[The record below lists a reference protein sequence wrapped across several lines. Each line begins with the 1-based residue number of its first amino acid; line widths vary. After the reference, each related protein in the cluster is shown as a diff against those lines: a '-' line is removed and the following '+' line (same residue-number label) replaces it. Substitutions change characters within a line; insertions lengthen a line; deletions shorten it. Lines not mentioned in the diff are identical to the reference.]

1 MTQPPLPHGA
11 GPATPRHLSAASFL
25 DLVLDP
31 GTWRSWDTPPIRG
44 VAAGLAGVR
53 RPDEALAARMG
64 ALQSTRVDEALV
76 TGMGE
81 LRGTPVA
88 GEFAFRAGSV
98 GVAAADRLVAAVER
112 ATAERLPLVASP
124 ASGGMR
130 MQEGTAAF
138 VRMVGMAGAI
148 ARHKAARL
156 PYLVYLRHP
165 TTGGVLASW
174 GSLGHVTFAEP
185 DALIGFTGPR
195 VYEQLSGEPFPA
207 GVQTAENLHAHGLI
221 DGVVAPERFAEVAAR
236 VLAVLGP
243 SATGAAEQ
251 LLPAATPEPPREVAA
266 WELVTRSRRP
276 ERPGLRSL
284 LEMAAEDVTVLDGSG
299 SGGADRGL
307 ALALARF
314 GEARCVLI
322 GQDREAQRSS
332 GPIGPAGLRKAR
344 RGMAI
349 AAELGLPLVTVIDTP
364 GAALSREAEEG
375 GLAAEIAGCLA
386 SLVDQPGPTLS
397 VLLGE
402 GVGGVA
408 IALLPA
414 DRTIAA
420 QHAWLSPLPLEGAS
434 ALLHHTV
441 ARAPEVAREQGIRA
455 LDLLRLGVVDQVV
468 AEHPDAADEP
478 RPFCRRLGRVIAD
491 ELGRLA
497 RLAATER
504 AADRCAATAT
514 PALPPSRNPRRLHA
528 SRTPLGGFLPSPHL
542 GRAPS
547 AHIRGGGVR

>member
-1 MTQPPLPHGA
+1 MTQPPLPRRDGT

-31 GTWRSWDTPPIRG
+31 GTWRSWDTPPVRG
-44 VAAGLAGVR
+44 LAAGLAGAQ
-53 RPDEALAARMG
+53 RPDEAPVAGMG
-64 ALQSTRVDEALV
+64 ALPGTRVDEALV

-81 LRGTPVA
+81 LRGTPVAVVA

-185 DALIGFTGPR
+185 GALIGFTGPR

-243 SATGAAEQ
+243 TATGAAER

-284 LEMAAEDVTVLDGSG
+284 LEVAAEDVTVLDGSG
-299 SGGADRGL
+299 SGGADSGL

-386 SLVDQPGPTLS
+386 SLMDQPGPTLS

-478 RPFCRRLGRVIAD
+478 RAFCRRLGRVIAD

-497 RLAATER
+497 RLAPADR
-504 AADRCAATAT
+504 AAARMRRYRDAR
-514 PALPPSRNPRRLHA
+514 PPD
-528 SRTPLGGFLPSPHL
+528 
-542 GRAPS
+542 
-547 AHIRGGGVR
+547 

>member
-1 MTQPPLPHGA
+1 MTQPPLPHCDDHTA
-11 GPATPRHLSAASFL
+11 PAPPRHLSAARFL
-25 DLVLDP
+25 ELVLDP
-31 GTWRSWDTPPIRG
+31 GSWRSWDSPLVRG
-44 VAAGLAGVR
+44 VDRGPAASLAR
-53 RPDEALAARMG
+53 AR
-64 ALQSTRVDEALV
+64 APDEALV
-76 TGMGE
+76 TGAGE
-81 LRGTPVA
+81 LRGRPVAVVA
-88 GEFAFRAGSV
+88 GEFAFLAGSV

-112 ATAERLPLVASP
+112 AIAERLPLIASP

-130 MQEGTAAF
+130 VQEGTAAF

-185 DALIGFTGPR
+185 GALIAFTGPR
-195 VYEQLSGEPFPA
+195 VHEQLSGEPFPD
-207 GVQTAENLHAHGLI
+207 GVQTAENLHTHGLI
-221 DGVVAPERFAEVAAR
+221 DGVVAPERFAGMAAE

-243 SATGAAEQ
+243 PAAAPERPQ
-251 LLPAATPEPPREVAA
+251 PAATPEPPREVAA
-266 WELVTRSRRP
+266 WELVTRSRRRD
-276 ERPGLRSL
+276 RPGLRSL
-284 LEMAAEDVTVLDGSG
+284 LDVAAEDVTVLDGSG
-299 SGGADRGL
+299 SGGADPGL

-314 GEARCVLI
+314 GDARCVLI
-322 GQDREAQRSS
+322 GQDREAQRAS

-386 SLVDQPGPTLS
+386 GLVDQPAPTLS

-414 DRTIAA
+414 DRTVAA

-441 ARAPEVAREQGIRA
+441 ARAPEVAHEQGIRA

-478 RPFCRRLGRVIAD
+478 RAFCRRLGRVIAE
-491 ELGRLA
+491 ELGRVAMLPPED
-497 RLAATER
+497 RAATR
-504 AADRCAATAT
+504 LRRYRD
-514 PALPPSRNPRRLHA
+514 PA
-528 SRTPLGGFLPSPHL
+528 PLT
-542 GRAPS
+542 
-547 AHIRGGGVR
+547 